1 MRPPSTLS
9 LCLLAAATLLLLAH
23 EPYGR
28 VDAHAVSSLFEHDSP
43 LSYFAGSLSITSSPS
58 SPSSPTSPS
67 SPSSPSSSSSS
78 SPSPSHYTTSGD
90 GPVMAVIVVGAVALF
105 AVVLVIIGV
114 IWLSSRSM
122 GFDKYSKKAASL
134 TPYADV
140 PSPY

>member
-1 MRPPSTLS
+1 MRPPSTL
-9 LCLLAAATLLLLAH
+9 LLFLLGAAVLLLAH
-23 EPYGR
+23 EPHGR
-28 VDAHAVSSLFEHDSP
+28 ANAHAVSSLFEHDSP

-78 SPSPSHYTTSGD
+78 SSSPSHYTSSGD
-90 GPVMAVIVVGAVALF
+90 GGVMAVIVVSAVGLF
-105 AVVLVIIGV
+105 AIVLVVIVV
-114 IWLSSRSM
+114 IWLSSKSM
-122 GFDKYSKKAASL
+122 DFDKYSKKAASL